1 MFLRLPKWLIVLV
14 VFFVCSDLQAQNCID
29 KNATKLTKNLY
40 KNLYK
45 LKDNYTIFGHQDAL
59 AYGVGW
65 REIANRSDVF
75 SVVNDYPGLYGWD
88 ITNIELDEEKNIDSI
103 PFTLIKKYIQ
113 KGYQRGGV
121 ITISWHANNPYT
133 VKNAWDNTPGTLQS
147 ILPGNEQHAKY
158 IVWLDR
164 VAVFIK
170 SLKTTTGK
178 PIPILFRPFHELT
191 GNWFW
196 WGKNNSSP
204 TEFMALWKFTQD
216 YLMHTKKIHNLIYVF
231 NTADFS
237 SEADYLSRYP
247 GDDRVDILSFDR
259 YQYEQTNGRE
269 AFIQT
274 VDQQLSILTNLTTKK
289 NKIAALSETGFES
302 IPDATWFTKNLYPLL
317 AKYPVSHVLVWRNA
331 GYMASTK
338 KMHFYAP
345 YLGQISADDFK
356 TFYALPK
363 ILFEKKLAEK
373 HIYQ

>member
-1 MFLRLPKWLIVLV
+1 MFLSLPKWLIVLV
-14 VFFVCSDLQAQNCID
+14 VFFVCSDLIAQNCID

-65 REIANRSDVF
+65 RDIANRSDVF

-88 ITNIELDEEKNIDSI
+88 IANIELDEDQNIDSI

-113 KGYQRGGV
+113 EGYQRGGV
-121 ITISWHANNPYT
+121 ITISWHANNPLSG
-133 VKNAWDNTPGTLQS
+133 KNAWDNTPGALQS
-147 ILPGNEQHAKY
+147 ILPGNEHHAKY
-158 IVWLDR
+158 ILWLDR

-274 VDQQLSILTNLTTKK
+274 VDQQLSVLTKLTTKK

-317 AKYPVSHVLVWRNA
+317 VKYPVSHVLVWRNA
-331 GYMASTK
+331 GYMPSTK
-338 KMHFYAP
+338 KCIFM
-345 YLGQISADDFK
+345 LLI
-356 TFYALPK
+356 
-363 ILFEKKLAEK
+363 
-373 HIYQ
+373 